1 MSRTAKADDILVV
14 GAGPTGLATACT
26 LLRHG
31 VECRVVDRRGG
42 PASEPK
48 ALILWSGALEI
59 LRRIGVAGQLR
70 DRSLALAG
78 ASYWSRGRR
87 VGAVRFGALEGTAFP
102 APLCVPQSVT
112 ESVLYERLLELG
124 GQVDWNTEVTGVRTA
139 PAGGAA
145 AEVDLAGR
153 RDDRT
158 EEAAPRWLIA
168 ADGAHSRVREAVGI
182 PFEGGAYA
190 RDFLLGDGEYAG
202 RLPEDEVQYHLTP
215 HGVLVV
221 VPLPG
226 GGHRVFFD
234 REPAGET
241 RPPTERELQR
251 HLDERGPDGWSLE
264 RTWWRSTFRVHTKVA
279 ASFRSGGVF
288 LAGDA
293 AHCHSPAGGQGLNT
307 GVQDGFDLGWK
318 LAAVARGADPVL
330 LDSYETERRPAALRA
345 LKNSDRQT
353 KLWML
358 RSGLR
363 RTVRDRVLT
372 LATRSGALDRKLVP
386 ELAQIAPDLTG
397 SPAVPGRLD
406 AAPGA
411 RPAPGPRP
419 QAGRRLPD
427 TVWEPLAGTRDR
439 TAHGFLAAGRHALLV
454 VTSGAP
460 GGAAAETAERLLR
473 SVRQSPLAAQID
485 VLLLAGRDGDR
496 DGAGAAGGTEP
507 GVRYA
512 VAVESE
518 PLFTRWAPDAPL
530 VLYVRP
536 DGVTAAFATADRW
549 RELLRHVP
557 TVRPDADTG
566 ADAHTGTDTGTRSDE
581 GAGTESGGVSAPSG
595 PVAGARQGSDGA

>member
-1 MSRTAKADDILVV
+1 MSITAKAGDILVV

-26 LLRHG
+26 LLQHG

-59 LRRIGVAGQLR
+59 LRRIGVAGPLR

-78 ASYWSRGRR
+78 ASYWSRGRQ

-124 GQVDWNTEVTGVRTA
+124 GQVEWNTEATGLRTV
-139 PAGGAA
+139 PAGGDTA
-145 AEVDLAGR
+145 AEVTLTAR
-153 RDDRT
+153 RGDRA
-158 EEAAPRWLIA
+158 EEVAPRYLVA

-182 PFEGGAYA
+182 PFEGGSYA
-190 RDFLLGDGEYAG
+190 RDFLLGDGEYGG

-226 GGHRVFFD
+226 GGHRIFFD

-241 RPPTERELQR
+241 APPTEPELQR
-251 HLDERGPDGWSLE
+251 YLDERGPAGWSLE

-279 ASFRSGGVF
+279 ATFRRGGVF

-318 LAAVARGADPVL
+318 LAAVARGASPVL

-345 LKNSDRQT
+345 LRNSDRQT

-397 SPAVPGRLD
+397 SPAVPGGLD
-406 AAPGA
+406 AAGGA

-419 QAGRRLPD
+419 ETGRRLPD
-427 TVWEPLAGTRDR
+427 TGWEPLAGTRAR
-439 TAHGFLAAGRHALLV
+439 TAHGFLATGHHTLLV
-454 VTSGAP
+454 VTSGTP
-460 GGAAAETAERLLR
+460 GGTAAETAERLVR
-473 SVRQSPLAAQID
+473 SVRQSPLAARID
-485 VLLLAGRDGDR
+485 VLLLAGRAG
-496 DGAGAAGGTEP
+496 DGAEAGG
-507 GVRYA
+507 RYA
-512 VAVESE
+512 VAVERE
-518 PLFTRWAPDAPL
+518 PLFTRWAPHAPL

-557 TVRPDADTG
+557 AVRPDAGADAVRPDADAVRPDTGAVRPDTG
-566 ADAHTGTDTGTRSDE
+566 ADASE
-581 GAGTESGGVSAPSG
+581 GGAAAGS
-595 PVAGARQGSDGA
+595 VAGARQGSDGA

>member
-1 MSRTAKADDILVV
+1 MSITAKAGDILVV

-26 LLRHG
+26 LLQHG

-78 ASYWSRGRR
+78 ASYWSRGRQ

-124 GQVDWNTEVTGVRTA
+124 GQVDWNTEATGLCTV
-139 PAGGAA
+139 PPGGDAT
-145 AEVDLAGR
+145 AEVTLAAR
-153 RDDRT
+153 RGERT
-158 EEAAPRWLIA
+158 EELAPRYLIA

-182 PFEGGAYA
+182 PFEGGSYA
-190 RDFLLGDGEYAG
+190 RDFLLGDGEYGG

-226 GGHRVFFD
+226 GGHRIFFD
-234 REPAGET
+234 REPVGET
-241 RPPTERELQR
+241 LPPDERELQR
-251 HLDERGPDGWSLE
+251 HLDERGPSGWSLE

-279 ASFRSGGVF
+279 ATFRRGGVF

-318 LAAVARGADPVL
+318 LAAVARGAAPEL

-345 LKNSDRQT
+345 LRNSDRQT
-353 KLWML
+353 RLWML
-358 RSGLR
+358 RSGPR
-363 RTVRDRVLT
+363 RAVRDLVLT

-386 ELAQIAPDLTG
+386 ELAQIAPDLTA
-397 SPAVPGRLD
+397 SPAVPGDLD
-406 AAPGA
+406 AVGGA

-419 QAGRRLPD
+419 EAGRRLPD
-427 TVWEPLAGTRDR
+427 TAWEPLAGTRTR

-454 VTSGAP
+454 VTSGTP
-460 GGAAAETAERLLR
+460 TGTAADTAGRLLR

-485 VLLLAGRDGDR
+485 VLLLAGRDGDGVAEG
-496 DGAGAAGGTEP
+496 GAEP

-536 DGVTAAFATADRW
+536 DGVTAAFATATRW

-557 TVRPDADTG
+557 TVRPDTGTENADTG
-566 ADAHTGTDTGTRSDE
+566 ADAASE
-581 GAGTESGGVSAPSG
+581 PAPA
-595 PVAGARQGSDGA
+595 AGARRGSDGA